1 MLCVAPTAS
10 ATTEGPDMIK
20 IYGTPL
26 SPFVRKAMLALEYK
40 GLEYSNEPTFPGDPS
55 PKFQAISPLGK
66 IPVLE
71 HDGFTIPDTSVI
83 CRYLDRIAPQ
93 QSLYPSDPRE
103 EARACWLEEY
113 ADTRLVENCAGVF
126 QERLLKPKL
135 LKQPTDEKRLAGIL
149 DNALPECLAYLE
161 SVVPDSGY
169 LVGDRL
175 SIADLAVVTCFIQAQ
190 YGDYDVDGAS
200 YPKLRRYL
208 NQAYASPLVVKRLAS
223 ERANLPPG
231 L

>member
-1 MLCVAPTAS
+1 
-10 ATTEGPDMIK
+10 MIK
-20 IYGTPL
+20 IYGVAL
-26 SPFVRKAMLALEYK
+26 SPFVRKALLALEYK
-40 GLEYSNEPTFPGDPS
+40 GLDYENEPTYPGDAS
-55 PKFQAISPLGK
+55 PKFRAMSPLGK

-71 HDGFTIPDTSVI
+71 HDGFTVPDTSVI
-83 CRYLDRIAPQ
+83 CRYVDRIAPEPG
-93 QSLYPSDPRE
+93 LYPSDPRD

-113 ADTRLVENCAGVF
+113 ADSRLIENCAGVF

-135 LKQPTDEKRLAGIL
+135 LKQPTDEARLANIL
-149 DNALPECLAYLE
+149 ENGLPECLTYLE
-161 SVVPDSGY
+161 SVVPDSTY

-190 YGDYDVDGAS
+190 YGDYDVDGAQ

-208 NQAYASPLVVKRLAS
+208 DAAYASPLVVKRMAS
-223 ERANLPPG
+223 ERANMPPG